1 MGRPHFDFFSASTR
15 PSAPS
20 DLVRTPTNRIEQVAN
35 SSAASRAEA
44 LLPVAADRRSI
55 WFPGM
60 RQVRSEWLAAVL
72 AWRWAFF

>member
-1 MGRPHFDFFSASTR
+1 VP
-15 PSAPS
+15 
-20 DLVRTPTNRIEQVAN
+20 N